1 LRQPLYYSITP
12 FVFRSFADLKIGR
25 KRPNMIT
32 KYREF
37 TGLDLPAFE
46 QEILTKWSET
56 QAFEKSVSLRDG
68 ATPFVFYEGPPSANG
83 MPGIHH
89 VISRTLKDLVC
100 RYKTMKGF
108 QVKRKGGWDTHGLP
122 IELGVEKEL
131 GITKEDIG
139 KKISVE
145 DYNKGCREAVLR
157 YKDKWDEI
165 TRKMGYWVDLN
176 DPYITYKN
184 EYIETVWWLLSEL
197 YKKGLLYESVSI
209 QPYSPAAGTGLSS
222 HELNQPGTYKDVKDT
237 SAVAMFKAVK
247 NEKSQFLFDAAEKA
261 QGTRDKAQEVFF
273 LAWTTTPWTL
283 PSNLGLTVGGNIDY
297 VLVKTFNPYLHHE
310 INVVLAKTLTGKYF
324 KAEGE
329 NGNFENYLSQMNDPQ
344 SEGSKNPPSGGRGAT
359 PWKILAEFKG
369 SEIEGCEYEQL
380 LPFEANSPKVIEEI
394 TSGAKPFRVLVGDF
408 VTTEDG
414 TGIVH
419 TAPAFGADD
428 FKIGRKYNI
437 GILTMVDREGKF
449 VDGLGEFSNRYVKNY
464 KDQKNYVDVN
474 VDIAVKLK
482 KENRAFK
489 VEKYEH
495 SYPHCWRTDKP
506 VLYYPLDAW
515 FIKTTAIKD
524 RMVELNKTINWK
536 PKSTGDGRFGNWLEN
551 MVDWNLSRS
560 RYWGTPLPIWKTED
574 GEEEKCIGSIEELNA
589 EIRKAAEVLGG
600 ETNKHYLHEGIL
612 DLHKPYVDEIT
623 LVSASGKP
631 MKRVPDLIDVWFDS
645 GAMPYAQWGLPDS
658 SSNKFGTLS
667 AENFFKYHA
676 ASEASPLRG
685 GLEGASFPADFI
697 AEGVDQTRGWF
708 YTLHAI
714 AALVF
719 DSVAYKTCVS
729 NGLVLDKN
737 GNKMSKRLG
746 NVVDPFKTIETFGA
760 DATRWYLITN
770 ASPWDNMKFD
780 LDGIKEVQ
788 RKFFGT
794 LYNTYQFFALYA
806 NVDGFAFK
814 EAYIPLRQRP
824 EIDRWILSSLNTV
837 VKKANEYMDD
847 YEPTQAG
854 RVIEDFV
861 DEHLSNW
868 YVRLCRRRFWKGEY
882 EQDKICAYQT
892 LYECLETLTRLI
904 APISPFFSD
913 SLFQNL
919 NAVTGR
925 HRVESAHH
933 ADYPVADT
941 VAIDVSLEERMQLAQ
956 DASSLILS
964 LRKKVNI
971 KVRQPLQKVL
981 IPVLNPFM
989 KEQLQKVE
997 DLIKA
1002 EVNVKEIEYLNPD
1015 NTFISKKIKPN
1026 FVALGKKL
1034 GPKMKAVSA
1043 ALAQFTQEDIARFEK
1058 EGQYSL
1064 LLDGEPVILQ
1074 ASEVEISSEDIPG
1087 WTVATKGSLTAALDI
1102 TVTPELEA
1110 EGNAREFVNR
1120 IQKIRKDS
1128 GFELTDRVDVKV
1140 YNANTLKDSLALYK
1154 DYICAEILADTLEF
1168 VPDSYRDEI
1177 QDGTAPPDNN
1187 RDAIGVEINDVS
1199 LNVIVLKKG

>member
-1 LRQPLYYSITP
+1 MS
-12 FVFRSFADLKIGR
+12 A
-25 KRPNMIT
+25 

-37 TGLDLPAFE
+37 TGLNLPGIE
-46 QEILTKWSET
+46 QEVLAGWSAK
-56 QAFEKSVSLRDG
+56 QAFEKSVSLREG

-145 DYNKGCREAVLR
+145 EYNHKCREAVLR
-157 YKDKWDEI
+157 YKDKWDDI

-176 DPYITYKN
+176 DPYITFKN
-184 EYIETVWWLLSEL
+184 EYIETLWWLLSEL

-237 SAVAMFKAVK
+237 SAVAMFKAIK
-247 NEKSQFLFDAAEKA
+247 NNKSKFLFDEVEKKPP
-261 QGTRDKAQEVFF
+261 TLYHSHEIFF

-283 PSNLGLTVGGNIDY
+283 PSNLGLTVGPSIDY
-297 VLVKTFNPYLHHE
+297 WVVKTINPSANQACNVIVAKKLFN
-310 INVVLAKTLTGKYF
+310 KYF
-324 KAEGE
+324 A
-329 NGNFENYLSQMNDPQ
+329 F
-344 SEGSKNPPSGGRGAT
+344 SKGRGWET
-359 PWKILAEFKG
+359 SEELLVGDHSYNSNRILTRADVNPEDFEGMPEDFEISDKDNYFDKKGNRIIYWEILFEFKG
-369 SEIEGCEYEQL
+369 CDIENCEYEQL
-380 LPFEANSPKVIEEI
+380 LPYEANSLKAIQEI
-394 TSGAKPFRVLVGDF
+394 TPEAKPFRVLIDSF

-428 FKIGRKYNI
+428 FKVGKKYNI
-437 GILTMVDREGKF
+437 GILTMVDRQGKF

-464 KDQKNYVDVN
+464 KDDPNYVDVN

-515 FIKTTAIKD
+515 FIKTTAIRD

-536 PKSTGDGRFGNWLEN
+536 PKSTGEGRFGNWLEN

-560 RYWGTPLPIWKTED
+560 RFWGTPLPIWKTED
-574 GEEEKCIGSIEELNA
+574 GEEEICIGSIEELNA
-589 EIRKAAEVLGG
+589 GIRKANEILGG
-600 ETNKHYLHEGIL
+600 DVNKNYLHEGIL
-612 DLHKPYVDEIT
+612 DLHKPYVDDII
-623 LVSASGKP
+623 LVSKSGKP

-645 GAMPYAQWGLPDS
+645 GAMPYAQWHFPFE
-658 SSNKFGTLS
+658 NKETF
-667 AENFFKYHA
+667 
-676 ASEASPLRG
+676 RQ
-685 GLEGASFPADFI
+685 SFPADFI

-719 DSVAYKTCVS
+719 DSVAYKTVVS

-760 DATRWYLITN
+760 DATRWYLVTN

-780 LDGIKEVQ
+780 LEGIKEVQ

-794 LYNTYQFFALYA
+794 LYNTYQFFALYS

-814 EAYIPLRQRP
+814 EEYIPVEQRP

-837 VKKANEYMDD
+837 VKKSTEYMDD

-861 DEHLSNW
+861 DEQLSNW

-892 LYECLETLTRLI
+892 LYECLETITRLI
-904 APISPFFSD
+904 APISPFFAD
-913 SLFQNL
+913 AVFQNL
-919 NAVTGR
+919 EGVTGR
-925 HRVESAHH
+925 FKAESVHH
-933 ADYPVADT
+933 VDYPVT
-941 VAIDVSLEERMQLAQ
+941 NENIIDEALEERMQLAQ

-981 IPVLNPFM
+981 IPVLSGSM

-997 DLIKA
+997 DLVKA
-1002 EVNVKEIEYLNPD
+1002 EVNIKEIEYLSPD

-1034 GPKMKAVSA
+1034 GSKMKAVST
-1043 ALAQFTQEDIARFEK
+1043 ALGQFTQDDIMQLEK
-1058 EGQYSL
+1058 EGEYSL
-1064 LLDGEPVILQ
+1064 SIDGEPVILQ
-1074 ASEVEISSEDIPG
+1074 INEVDISSEDIPG
-1087 WTVATKGSLTAALDI
+1087 WTVANKGSLTVALDVTI
-1102 TVTPELEA
+1102 TPELES

-1128 GFELTDRVDVKV
+1128 GFDLTDRVELKV
-1140 YNANTLKDSLALYK
+1140 AAINGMKDSLAQFK
-1154 DYICAEILADTLEF
+1154 AYICAEILADKLEF
-1168 VPDSYRDEI
+1168 VPEI
-1177 QDGTAPPDNN
+1177 HGGIEID
-1187 RDAIGVEINDVS
+1187 INDVL

>member
-1 LRQPLYYSITP
+1 MS
-12 FVFRSFADLKIGR
+12 A
-25 KRPNMIT
+25 

-37 TGLDLPAFE
+37 TGLNLPAFE
-46 QEILTKWSET
+46 QEVLAKWTES
-56 QAFEKSVSLRDG
+56 QAFEKSVSLREG

-145 DYNKGCREAVLR
+145 EYNKKCREAVLR

-176 DPYITYKN
+176 DPYITFKN
-184 EYIETVWWLLSEL
+184 EYIETLWWLLSEL

-237 SAVAMFKAVK
+237 SAVAMFRAVQD
-247 NEKSQFLFDAAEKA
+247 EKSKFLHDVVHGA
-261 QGTRDKAQEVFF
+261 EVFF

-283 PSNLGLTVGGNIDY
+283 PSNLGLTVGANIDY
-297 VLVKTFNPYLHHE
+297 VLVKTFNPYTHLP
-310 INVVLAKTLTGKYF
+310 INVVLAKALLGKYF
-324 KAEGE
+324 KEEGE
-329 NGNFENYLSQMNDPQ
+329 DGDFAGYNEKVKIL
-344 SEGSKNPPSGGRGAT
+344 
-359 PWKILAEFKG
+359 PWKILTEFKG
-369 SEIEGCEYEQL
+369 SQIEECRYEQL
-380 LPFEANSPKVIEEI
+380 LPYDAN
-394 TSGAKPFRVLVGDF
+394 TAAHAGGDPFRVLVDTF

-428 FKIGRKYNI
+428 YKVGKKYNI

-464 KDQKNYVDVN
+464 KDDPNYVDVN
-474 VDIAVKLK
+474 IDIAVKLK

-515 FIKTTAIKD
+515 FIKTTAIKE

-536 PKSTGDGRFGNWLEN
+536 PKSTGEGRFGNWLEN

-560 RYWGTPLPIWKTED
+560 RYWGTPLPIWRTED
-574 GEEEKCIGSIEELNA
+574 GEEEICIGSIEELNTGIKKA
-589 EIRKAAEVLGG
+589 NEILGVAA
-600 ETNKHYLHEGIL
+600 NKNYLHEGIL
-612 DLHKPYVDEIT
+612 DLHKPYVDDIV
-623 LVSASGKP
+623 LVSPSGKP

-645 GAMPYAQWGLPDS
+645 GAMPYAQWHYPFE
-658 SSNKFGTLS
+658 NK
-667 AENFFKYHA
+667 EDFKK
-676 ASEASPLRG
+676 
-685 GLEGASFPADFI
+685 SFPADFI

-714 AALVF
+714 ACLLF
-719 DSVAYKTCVS
+719 DSVAYKTVVS

-746 NVVDPFKTIETFGA
+746 NVVNPFDTIEKYGA

-770 ASPWDNMKFD
+770 ASPWDNLKFD
-780 LDGIKEVQ
+780 SEGIKEVQ
-788 RKFFGT
+788 RKFFDT
-794 LYNTYQFFALYA
+794 LYNTYQFFALYS

-814 EAYIPLRQRP
+814 EEYIPLNQRP

-837 VKKANEYMDD
+837 VKKVNEYMDD

-892 LYECLETLTRLI
+892 LYECLETITRLI

-913 SLFQNL
+913 AVFQNL
-919 NAVTGR
+919 NAVTNR
-925 HRVESAHH
+925 FKAESVHH
-933 ADYPVADT
+933 VNFPVADES
-941 VAIDVSLEERMQLAQ
+941 VIDEYLEERMQLAQ
-956 DASSLILS
+956 DASSLVLS

-981 IPVLNPFM
+981 IPVLNSSM

-997 DLIKA
+997 DLLKA

-1034 GPKMKAVSA
+1034 GSKMKAVST
-1043 ALAQFTQEDIARFEK
+1043 ALSQFAQEDIARLEK
-1058 EGQYSL
+1058 EGQYNLSI
-1064 LLDGEPVILQ
+1064 DGEPVILQ
-1074 ASEVEISSEDIPG
+1074 ITDVEISSEDIPG
-1087 WTVATKGSLTAALDI
+1087 WTVANKGNLTVALDV

-1128 GFELTDRVDVKV
+1128 GFELMDRVEIKV
-1140 YNANTLKDSLALYK
+1140 AAPDGLKDSLAHFK
-1154 DYICAEILADTLEF
+1154 TYICAEILADKLEF
-1168 VPDSYRDEI
+1168 LTEI
-1177 QDGTAPPDNN
+1177 EDGIEID
-1187 RDAIGVEINDVS
+1187 INDDL
-1199 LNVIVLKKG
+1199 LNVIVSKKG

>member
-1 LRQPLYYSITP
+1 MSQ
-12 FVFRSFADLKIGR
+12 
-25 KRPNMIT
+25 
-32 KYREF
+32 KYREYQQ
-37 TGLDLPAFE
+37 LNLPSIE
-46 QEILTKWSET
+46 QEILTKWAEK
-56 QAFEKSVSLRDG
+56 QAFEKSVSLREG
-68 ATPFVFYEGPPSANG
+68 ATRFVFYEGPPSANG

-145 DYNKGCREAVLR
+145 EYNQKCREAVLR
-157 YKDKWDEI
+157 YKDKWDDL

-176 DPYITYKN
+176 NPYVTFENNYV
-184 EYIETVWWLLSEL
+184 ETLWWTLKEL

-237 SAVAMFKAVK
+237 SAVAMFKAVRNK
-247 NEKSQFLFDAAEKA
+247 KSEFLFSESPKA
-261 QGTRDKAQEVFF
+261 PSPNGEGVGGEVFF

-297 VLVKTFNPYLHHE
+297 VLVKTFNPYLHNE
-310 INVVLAKTLTGKYF
+310 ICIVLAKALLGKYF
-324 KAEGE
+324 KEE
-329 NGNFENYLSQMNDPQ
+329 NENADFAVYKND
-344 SEGSKNPPSGGRGAT
+344 GKNLPY
-359 PWKILAEFKG
+359 KIIAEFKG
-369 SEIEGCEYEQL
+369 NKIEGCEYEQL
-380 LPFEANSPKVIEEI
+380 LPFEANSPKVIDEI
-394 TSGAKPFRVLVGDF
+394 TPGARPFRVLVDTF

-428 FKIGRKYNI
+428 FKVGKKYNI

-464 KDQKNYVDVN
+464 KDQKDYVDVN

-536 PKSTGDGRFGNWLEN
+536 PRSTGEGRFGNWLEN

-560 RYWGTPLPIWKTED
+560 RFWGTPLPIWKTED
-574 GEEEKCIGSIEELNA
+574 GEEEICIGSIEELNTG
-589 EIRKAAEVLGG
+589 IRKANEVLGG
-600 ETNKHYLHEGIL
+600 DVNKHYLHEGIL
-612 DLHKPYVDEIT
+612 DLHKPYVDEII
-623 LVSASGKP
+623 LVSRSGEP

-645 GAMPYAQWGLPDS
+645 GAMPYAQWHFPFE
-658 SSNKFGTLS
+658 NKGEFEKT
-667 AENFFKYHA
+667 
-676 ASEASPLRG
+676 
-685 GLEGASFPADFI
+685 FPADFI

-714 AALVF
+714 AGLLF
-719 DSVAYKTCVS
+719 DSVAFKNVMS
-729 NGLVLDKN
+729 NGLVLDKT

-746 NVVDPFKTIETFGA
+746 NTVDPFETINKYGP
-760 DATRWYLITN
+760 DATRWYLISN
-770 ASPWDNMKFD
+770 AQPWDNLKFD
-780 LDGIKEVQ
+780 TEGIKEVQ

-794 LYNTYQFFALYA
+794 LYNTYQFFSLYA
-806 NVDGFAFK
+806 NVDGFSFK
-814 EAYIPLRQRP
+814 EKYVPLTERP

-837 VKKANEYMDD
+837 VKKVNEFMDD

-854 RVIEDFV
+854 RVVEDFV

-882 EQDKICAYQT
+882 EHDKVCAYQT
-892 LYECLETLTRLI
+892 LYECLETVLRLI

-913 SLFQNL
+913 AIFSNL
-919 NAVTGR
+919 NAITAR
-925 HRVESAHH
+925 FKVESIHH
-933 ADYPVADT
+933 ADFPVTDEKLINT
-941 VAIDVSLEERMQLAQ
+941 SLEERMQLAQ

-964 LRKKVNI
+964 LRKKQNI

-981 IPVLNPFM
+981 IPVLNASM
-989 KEQLQKVE
+989 KEQLKKVE
-997 DLIKA
+997 DLVKA
-1002 EVNVKEIEYLNPD
+1002 EVNVKEIDYLNPD

-1034 GPKMKAVSA
+1034 GPKMKTVAGLLS
-1043 ALAQFTQEDIARFEK
+1043 QFDQDQIRKLEK
-1058 EGQYSL
+1058 DGQYNLSV
-1064 LLDGEPVILQ
+1064 DGDDLILQ
-1074 ASEVEISSEDIPG
+1074 TSDVEITSEDIPG
-1087 WTVATKGSLTAALDI
+1087 WLVASKGLLTVALDVTISEAL
-1102 TVTPELEA
+1102 EH

-1128 GFELTDRVDVKV
+1128 GFELTDRIEVQVAAE
-1140 YNANTLKDSLALYK
+1140 NGLKNSLAQFK
-1154 DYICAEILADTLEF
+1154 EYICAEILADKLEF
-1168 VPDSYRDEI
+1168 LTENNSGIEI
-1177 QDGTAPPDNN
+1177 E
-1187 RDAIGVEINDVS
+1187 VNDIQ
-1199 LNVIVLKKG
+1199 LKVIVSKKA

>member
-1 LRQPLYYSITP
+1 MAMS
-12 FVFRSFADLKIGR
+12 V
-25 KRPNMIT
+25 
-32 KYREF
+32 KYKEF
-37 TGLDLPAFE
+37 TGLNLPAFE
-46 QEILTKWSET
+46 AEMLAEWAEK
-56 QAFEKSVSLRDG
+56 QAFEKSVSLREG

-83 MPGIHH
+83 LPGIHH

-145 DYNKGCREAVLR
+145 DYNKKCREAVLR
-157 YKDKWDEI
+157 YKDKWDDI

-184 EYIETVWWLLSEL
+184 EYIESVWWLLGEL

-237 SAVAMFKAVK
+237 SAVAMFKAIR
-247 NEKSQFLFDAAEKA
+247 NEKSEFLFKA
-261 QGTRDKAQEVFF
+261 IDDSELFF

-283 PSNLGLTVGGNIDY
+283 PSNLGLTVGPNIDY
-297 VLVKTFNPYLHHE
+297 VLVKTFNPYLH
-310 INVVLAKTLTGKYF
+310 IPVNVVLAKALVSKYF
-324 KAEGE
+324 KEEGK
-329 NGNFENYLSQMNDPQ
+329 NGDFEVYNEKAKIL
-344 SEGSKNPPSGGRGAT
+344 

-369 SEIEGCEYEQL
+369 SQLEECHYEQL
-380 LPFEANSPKVIEEI
+380 LPFEANSLKAIQEI
-394 TSGAKPFRVLVGDF
+394 TPGAKPFRVLVGDF

-428 FKIGRKYNI
+428 FRVGKKYGI
-437 GILTMVDREGKF
+437 GILIMVDKQGKF
-449 VDGLGEFSNRYVKNY
+449 IDGLGEFSNRYVKNY
-464 KDQKNYVDVN
+464 KDDPKYVDVN

-495 SYPHCWRTDKP
+495 NYPHCWRTDKP
-506 VLYYPLDAW
+506 ILYYPLDAW
-515 FIKTTAIKD
+515 FIKTTAVKD

-536 PKSTGDGRFGNWLEN
+536 PKSTGEGRFGNWLEN

-560 RYWGTPLPIWKTED
+560 RFWGTPLPIWKTED
-574 GEEEKCIGSIEELNA
+574 GEEEICIGSIAELINEAKNA
-589 EIRKAAEVLGG
+589 DKKLGLANSSKL
-600 ETNKHYLHEGIL
+600 TANSL
-612 DLHKPYVDEIT
+612 DLHKPYVDDII
-623 LVSASGKP
+623 LVSKSGKP
-631 MKRVPDLIDVWFDS
+631 MNRIPDLIDVWFDS
-645 GAMPYAQWGLPDS
+645 GAMPYAQWHFPFE
-658 SSNKFGTLS
+658 NKET
-667 AENFFKYHA
+667 FKQ
-676 ASEASPLRG
+676 
-685 GLEGASFPADFI
+685 SFPADFI

-714 AALVF
+714 AAMLF

-760 DATRWYLITN
+760 DATRWYLVTN

-794 LYNTYQFFALYA
+794 LYNSYQFFALYA

-814 EAYIPLRQRP
+814 EEYIPLVQRP

-837 VKKANEYMDD
+837 VKKVNEYMDD

-892 LYECLETLTRLI
+892 LYECLETVTRLI

-913 SLFQNL
+913 VVFQKL
-919 NAVTGR
+919 NQVSGR
-925 HRVESAHH
+925 YKAESVHH
-933 ADYPVADT
+933 ADFPVADGS
-941 VAIDVSLEERMQLAQ
+941 VIDESLEERMQLAQ

-964 LRKKVNI
+964 LRKKANL

-981 IPVLNPFM
+981 LPVLSASM

-997 DLIKA
+997 DLVKA
-1002 EVNVKEIEYLNPD
+1002 EVNVKEIEYIDPD

-1034 GPKMKAVSA
+1034 GAKMKAVAA
-1043 ALAQFTQEDIARFEK
+1043 ALSQFSREDIARLEK

-1064 LLDGEPVILQ
+1064 SIDGEPVIVQL
-1074 ASEVEISSEDIPG
+1074 SEVEINSEDIPG
-1087 WTVATKGSLTAALDI
+1087 WTVANKGSLTVALDV
-1102 TVTPELEA
+1102 TVTPDLEA

-1120 IQKIRKDS
+1120 IQSIRKDS
-1128 GFELTDRVDVKV
+1128 GFELTDRVEVKV
-1140 YNANTLKDSLALYK
+1140 SATDGLKDSLTK
-1154 DYICAEILADTLEF
+1154 FKTYICAEILADKLEIL
-1168 VPDSYRDEI
+1168 SELQGGTEI
-1177 QDGTAPPDNN
+1177 E
-1187 RDAIGVEINDVS
+1187 VNDIP
-1199 LNVIVLKKG
+1199 LTVIVLKKG

>member
-1 LRQPLYYSITP
+1 MS
-12 FVFRSFADLKIGR
+12 G
-25 KRPNMIT
+25 
-32 KYREF
+32 KYKEF
-37 TGLDLPAFE
+37 SQLNLPAIE
-46 QEILTKWSET
+46 QEMLAKWQAEK
-56 QAFEKSVSLRDG
+56 AFEKSVSMRKG

-122 IELGVEKEL
+122 VELGVEKEL

-145 DYNKGCREAVLR
+145 EYNQKCREAVLR
-157 YKDKWDEI
+157 YKDKWDDL
-165 TRKMGYWVDLN
+165 TRKMGYWVDLD
-176 DPYITYKN
+176 DPYITFKN
-184 EYIETVWWLLSEL
+184 EYIETLWWLLKQL
-197 YKKGLLYESVSI
+197 YEKGLLYESVSI

-247 NEKSQFLFDAAEKA
+247 NDQSKFLFDAA
-261 QGTRDKAQEVFF
+261 GSDEVFF

-283 PSNLGLTVGGNIDY
+283 PSNLGLAVGAHIDY
-297 VLVKTFNPYLHHE
+297 VLVKTFNPYTHLPVHV
-310 INVVLAKTLTGKYF
+310 ILAKTLVAKYF
-324 KAEGE
+324 KEEGK
-329 NGNFENYLSQMNDPQ
+329 NGDFENYSAETKIL
-344 SEGSKNPPSGGRGAT
+344 
-359 PWKILAEFKG
+359 PWSVLAEFKG
-369 SEIEGCEYEQL
+369 KSLEGISYEQL
-380 LPFEANSPKVIEEI
+380 LPYEANKTDNPNAFKI
-394 TSGAKPFRVLVGDF
+394 LLGDF

-428 FKIGRKYNI
+428 FKVGKKYDIGM
-437 GILTMVDREGKF
+437 LTMVDKQGKF
-449 VDGLGEFSNRYVKNY
+449 IDGLGEFSNRYVKNY
-464 KDQKNYVDVN
+464 KDDPNYVDVN

-515 FIKTTAIKD
+515 FIKTTAIRE

-536 PKSTGDGRFGNWLEN
+536 PQSTGEGRFGNWLEN

-560 RYWGTPLPIWKTED
+560 RFWGTPLPVWRSED
-574 GEEEKCIGSIEELNA
+574 GEEMKCIGSIDELNK
-589 EIRKAAEVLGG
+589 EIRKANQQLGG
-600 ETNKHYLHEGIL
+600 DVNKHYLHEGIL
-612 DLHKPYVDEIT
+612 DLHKPYVDEII
-623 LVSASGKP
+623 LVSESGKP

-645 GAMPYAQWGLPDS
+645 GAMPYAQWHFPFE
-658 SSNKFGTLS
+658 NKETFQ
-667 AENFFKYHA
+667 
-676 ASEASPLRG
+676 
-685 GLEGASFPADFI
+685 ASFPADFI

-746 NVVDPFKTIETFGA
+746 NVVDPFKTIEIYGA

-770 ASPWDNMKFD
+770 ASPWENMKFD

-806 NVDGFAFK
+806 NVDGFAYK
-814 EAYIPLRQRP
+814 EKYIPLNERP
-824 EIDRWILSSLNTV
+824 EIDRWILSSLNSL
-837 VKKANEYMDD
+837 VKRVNEYMDD

-854 RVIEDFV
+854 RAIEDFV

-868 YVRLCRRRFWKGEY
+868 YVRLCRRRFWKGDY
-882 EQDKICAYQT
+882 EHDKVCAYQT
-892 LYECLETLTRLI
+892 LYECLETIVRLM
-904 APISPFFSD
+904 APVSPFFSD
-913 SLFQNL
+913 AVFQNL
-919 NAVTGR
+919 NSITNRFHVASV
-925 HRVESAHH
+925 HH
-933 ADYPVADT
+933 TDFPVADLA
-941 VAIDVSLEERMQLAQ
+941 VIDESLEERMQLAQ
-956 DASSLILS
+956 DTSSLVLS

-971 KVRQPLQKVL
+971 KVRQPLQKIL
-981 IPVLNPFM
+981 IPVLNPGM
-989 KEQLQKVE
+989 KMQLQKVE
-997 DLIKA
+997 DLILA
-1002 EVNVKEIEYLNPD
+1002 EVNVKGVEYLDPD
-1015 NTFISKKIKPN
+1015 NTFIRKKIKPN

-1034 GPKMKAVSA
+1034 GPKMKAVAA
-1043 ALAQFTQEDIARFEK
+1043 ALAQFSQDDIAKLEK
-1058 EGQYSL
+1058 EGRITLTIDGEPL
-1064 LLDGEPVILQ
+1064 LLDI
-1074 ASEVEISSEDIPG
+1074 AEVELSSEDIPG
-1087 WTVATKGSLTAALDI
+1087 WMVANKGNLTVALDVTI
-1102 TVTPELEA
+1102 TPELKM
-1110 EGNAREFVNR
+1110 EGDAREFVNR
-1120 IQKIRKDS
+1120 IQNIRKDS
-1128 GFELTDRVDVKV
+1128 GFELTDRIEVKV
-1140 YNANTLKDSLALYK
+1140 AANNGLKDSLAQFK
-1154 DYICAEILADTLEF
+1154 TYICAEILADNLEIL
-1168 VPDSYRDEI
+1168 P
-1177 QDGTAPPDNN
+1177 
-1187 RDAIGVEINDVS
+1187 EINGGTEIEVNDV
-1199 LNVIVLKKG
+1199 LLKVIVSKKG